1 MLNDLV
7 GESSL
12 GTFPRATWNNWLVV
26 AKTKTSATIERHRHP
41 RFGLVR

>member
-26 AKTKTSATIERHRHP
+26 AKKKHQQQLKDIDILDS
-41 RFGLVR
+41 VW